1 MNINKFIDHPN
12 VLFLDGNYDLHE
24 KSSFVNA
31 CDAMIHARSGGETFG
46 LAVAEFAQANKPVIT
61 YSLSGERCHLDILGE
76 RAILYS
82 NEDEVYD
89 ILNNL
94 PNYVKYNDYY
104 LPYEQFS
111 PEIIMNKF
119 NQFLTYE
126 KPSI

>member
-12 VLFLDGNYDLHE
+12 VLFLEGNYDLYE
-24 KSSFVNA
+24 KSAFVNA

-126 KPSI
+126 KPSL